1 MLFNLTEHK
10 LVPKHEIL
18 KENDVKELFE
28 KYKINAKKLPRIL
41 QTDPMAMALNANIG
55 DIIKIER
62 ASSTAGSAVYY
73 RLVVR
78 G

>member
-1 MLFNLTEHK
+1 MFNLTEHK

-18 KENDVKELFE
+18 NEKEVAELFD

-41 QTDPMAMALNANIG
+41 QSDPMAKALNADIG
-55 DIIKIER
+55 NVIRIER
-62 ASSTAGSAVYY
+62 PSSTAGSAVYY